1 MAEDFGFRRGAQGYG
16 YGHGVR
22 NRIGTQGSLFCWH
35 GLERDPRTELVINLV
50 VPHLHE
56 AFARTVDEVK
66 RGGQLTARER
76 EVLQW
81 LAKGKSSWDISMI
94 LHISERTV
102 KFHVSNI
109 LHKLNAGTR
118 AHAVAIALAQEL
130 IVLD

>member
-1 MAEDFGFRRGAQGYG
+1 M
-16 YGHGVR
+16 
-22 NRIGTQGSLFCWH
+22 
-35 GLERDPRTELVINLV
+35 
-50 VPHLHE
+50 
-56 AFARTVDEVK
+56 K